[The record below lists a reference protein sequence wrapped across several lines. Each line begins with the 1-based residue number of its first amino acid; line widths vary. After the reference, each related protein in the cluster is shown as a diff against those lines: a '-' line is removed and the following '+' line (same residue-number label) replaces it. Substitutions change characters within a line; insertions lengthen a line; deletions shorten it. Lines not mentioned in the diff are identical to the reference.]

1 MVAHQPHDA
10 GRPAELMTTP
20 SQDGA
25 HLSARLSGP
34 VAESARARRARV
46 PGAFFDLDGTLVAGY
61 TAAAQTRDR
70 VRRRDLRMAEY
81 LTIV

>member
-34 VAESARARRARV
+34 VAEVGAGPEGPGA
-46 PGAFFDLDGTLVAGY
+46 GAFFDLDGTLVAGY